1 MDEYTS
7 FQNIGESPFASS
19 QEKAN
24 LNTDLSG
31 GGGSLHPDNAA
42 FLYSFFSMVVS
53 RVKNTLDTI
62 KTFTHLSRDKL
73 DNKEFKEYFLKLI
86 NEDVE
91 EIESVLNS
99 LLGYVKINNPVIKSN
114 TVHLVTEEALK
125 KHESRIEGRNI
136 KIVKRFGQNL
146 PETVVPEQQLRYIL
160 NSLVEYAIAL
170 TVSNGT
176 IGFMTKTSVIE
187 KEIDKTQTLF
197 QKDGQCVEIVIVF
210 TGPRKRT
217 KQFETVLGTPPVRK
231 QEVADLKLLLVQ
243 QIIRRNRGIMK
254 YDVDEKTPR
263 TYMSLRFPVERRK
276 VVYYPPTDA

>member
-210 TGPRKRT
+210 TGPRKRPER
-217 KQFETVLGTPPVRK
+217 FETVLGPPPVRK
-231 QEVADLKLLLVQ
+231 QEVSDLKLLLVQ